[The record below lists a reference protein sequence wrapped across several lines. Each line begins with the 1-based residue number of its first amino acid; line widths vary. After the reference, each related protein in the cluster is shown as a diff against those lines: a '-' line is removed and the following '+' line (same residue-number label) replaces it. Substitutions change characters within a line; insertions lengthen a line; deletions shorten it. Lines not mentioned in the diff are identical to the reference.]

1 MSKKKTVADEV
12 EIAENGQDS
21 EQSEPEMVRM
31 FKDDFDA
38 MQQEADKL
46 ATDLA
51 ASVSEAE
58 KQKSRADEMTAHA
71 QRLQAEFDNY
81 RKRTNETNKRVRQD
95 GVVEVLEKILPVLDA
110 IEQAKTM
117 IKDEGTLNGIAIIDR
132 QLGELLNSFN
142 VEKIESLGLPF
153 DPNLHNAVMEEDA
166 PEDQKG
172 NVVKVYQQGY
182 KIGDRVLR
190 HAVVIVGK

>member
-1 MSKKKTVADEV
+1 MSKKRSATSEEVANEDLL
-12 EIAENGQDS
+12 EN
-21 EQSEPEMVRM
+21 EPETVRM

-38 MQQEADKL
+38 MQQEADRL
-46 ATDLA
+46 ETDLA
-51 ASVSEAE
+51 AAMSEAE
-58 KQKSRADEMTAHA
+58 AQRAKAAEMTVHA

-95 GVVEVLEKILPVLDA
+95 GSIEVLEKILPVLDA

-117 IKDEGTLNGIAIIDR
+117 IKDEGTLSGLGIIDR
-132 QLGELLNSFN
+132 QLGELLASFD
-142 VEKIESLGLPF
+142 VERIEALGMPF

-166 PEDQKG
+166 PNDKKG
-172 NVVKVYQQGY
+172 TVVKVYQQGY
-182 KIGDRVLR
+182 KIGDRILR

>member
-1 MSKKKTVADEV
+1 MSKIKNAAMDDAAAQCEDQ
-12 EIAENGQDS
+12 N
-21 EQSEPEMVRM
+21 MVRM

-38 MQQEADKL
+38 MQQEADQL
-46 ATDLA
+46 ASDLA
-51 ASVSEAE
+51 NAVSESE
-58 KQKSRADEMTAHA
+58 KQRTRADEMTAHA

-95 GVVEVLEKILPVLDA
+95 GAVEVLEKILPVLDA
-110 IEQAKTM
+110 INQAKTM
-117 IKDEGTLNGIAIIDR
+117 ITDENTLSGLNIIDR
-132 QLGELLNSFN
+132 QLGELLASFD
-142 VEKIESLGLPF
+142 VEQIEALNMPF

-166 PEDQKG
+166 PDAQKG
-172 NVVKVYQQGY
+172 MVVKVYQQGY

>member
-1 MSKKKTVADEV
+1 MSKKKSAATEEV
-12 EIAENGQDS
+12 TANEQNLEN
-21 EQSEPEMVRM
+21 ENEPEMVRL

-46 ATDLA
+46 ASDLA
-51 ASVSEAE
+51 VATNEAE
-58 KQKSRADEMTAHA
+58 KQKSRAEEMTAHA

-95 GVVEVLEKILPVLDA
+95 GSIEVLEKILPVLDA
-110 IEQAKTM
+110 IEQAKAM
-117 IKDEGTLNGIAIIDR
+117 IKDEGTLNGISIIDR
-132 QLGELLNSFN
+132 QLTELLTNFG

-172 NVVKVYQQGY
+172 NVVKVYQQGH